1 MSHRLKRHRMH
12 PQPGAGQVFI
22 EDTWQKLIGADLCLG
37 RSRNGNPDPKKIRAN
52 LIRNSRHNSPSVRQP
67 TSDPKKIRA
76 EFIWFSRHKIGRRQQ
91 AILEREF
98 GLNYG
103 LSPFEVRRARLKRT
117 GVVNTVQI

>member
-1 MSHRLKRHRMH
+1 M
-12 PQPGAGQVFI
+12 
-22 EDTWQKLIGADLCLG
+22 G
-37 RSRNGNPDPKKIRAN
+37 RSRSGNPDLKNIRAN

-67 TSDPKKIRA
+67 NFGPENIRA

-103 LSPFEVRRARLKRT
+103 LSSFEVWRAPRLKGSFEVLT
-117 GVVNTVQI
+117 KVLLYVLHNAWWNSFIVC